1 MSNYATKASSKR
13 ATGVDTSSMKK
24 KSNLTSL
31 KVEVDKIDVDKLK
44 TVPIDLS
51 KVSNVVNNDVV
62 KKIVYNKE
70 VAKVNNIDS
79 GGFLAVWHR

>member
-1 MSNYATKASSKR
+1 MSNYATKTGSRR
-13 ATGVDTSSMKK
+13 AAVDSSSMEK
-24 KSNLTSL
+24 KSDLTSL
-31 KVEVDKIDVDKLK
+31 KVEVDKIDADKLK
-44 TVPIDLS
+44 TVPVDLS

-70 VAKVNNIDS
+70 VAKVNNNDS